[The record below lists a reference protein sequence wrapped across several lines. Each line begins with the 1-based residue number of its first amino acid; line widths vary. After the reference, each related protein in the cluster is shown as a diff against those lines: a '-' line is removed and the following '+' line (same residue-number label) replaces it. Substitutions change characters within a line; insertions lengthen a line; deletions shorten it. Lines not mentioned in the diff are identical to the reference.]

1 MIRLQQKKLLQER
14 RNTRQPQQSEQQL
27 MKMQMRRLQSLFS
40 SKNNVMFKLSKSY
53 TEVACSRK
61 TVCENEEIGINVG
74 LNCHKDETWKH

>member
-53 TEVACSRK
+53 TEVFKMVKQLAAGKPYARMRR
-61 TVCENEEIGINVG
+61 
-74 LNCHKDETWKH
+74 

>member
-53 TEVACSRK
+53 TEVFKMVKQLAAGKPYVRMRR
-61 TVCENEEIGINVG
+61 
-74 LNCHKDETWKH
+74 